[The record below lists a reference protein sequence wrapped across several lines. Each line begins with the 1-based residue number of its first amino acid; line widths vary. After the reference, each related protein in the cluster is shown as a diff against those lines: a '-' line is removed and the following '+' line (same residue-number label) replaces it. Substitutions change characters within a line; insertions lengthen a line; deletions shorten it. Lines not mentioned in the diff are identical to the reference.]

1 MALRYPADHQ
11 ALFNG
16 SRAVTIHDDC
26 IFDGG
31 STGTD
36 GGTWPS
42 DGRQSW
48 IDYTIEV
55 AGNNTFGGEGCD
67 NAGDATF
74 DWSDYTALCG
84 SDGIAAYIDTLQI
97 AYMNV
102 RTLKNPTH

>member
-31 STGTD
+31 FNGTD

-42 DGRQSW
+42 DDRETW
-48 IDYTIEV
+48 IDYIIEV

-67 NAGDATF
+67 NAGDANF
-74 DWSDYTALCG
+74 DWSDYAALCG

-102 RTLKNPTH
+102 RTTNLY